1 MKILIIDDSA
11 DFRALIKL
19 YLTRQLPDAEVIEYD
34 LEHMGRP
41 PDNYDWSRYDVL
53 LLDYRLGPKEDGL
66 EWLQAFSR
74 KPHFPPAIVLTAE
87 GDEYI
92 AVKAIKLG
100 AVDYINKADISPKR
114 IAEMVEDAAGLNQQ
128 GLDKQQLDINE
139 TTQKIKHIHNKDQVP
154 EQRRDIG
161 YRFVRLIGEGAMSQV
176 YLAERKS
183 DKKTVV
189 IKILYLNKINI
200 SNMFERFMQEAE
212 LISGL
217 NSQFVVRIYEYGSTD
232 DYGFIAMEFFSR
244 GDLKQR
250 MESGLHPDMAI
261 IYATHIAYALDQIHR
276 IGIVHRDLKP
286 ANIMFRGDDSL
297 ALADFGISR
306 NLNANSDITTIGQ
319 VLGTPYYMSPEQAEG
334 QPVDTRSDIYSA
346 GVLLYEMLVGEKPF
360 VADNP
365 SGLIYQHI
373 HFPIPRLPSE
383 LHQYQKIIDRAMA
396 KRPDDRFQTAA
407 ELIQVLENA
416 EKGIF

>member
-11 DFRALIKL
+11 DFRTLIKL
-19 YLTRQLPDAEVIEYD
+19 YLTKQLPDTEVVEYD
-34 LEHMGRP
+34 PELLGRP
-41 PDNYDWSRYDVL
+41 PDDYDWSGYEVL

-66 EWLQAFSR
+66 EWLKAFGQ
-74 KPHFPPAIVLTAE
+74 KPHFPPTIVLTAE

-114 IAEMVEDAAGLNQQ
+114 IAEMVEDAAGLNQPLPVIS
-128 GLDKQQLDINE
+128 GHDINDY
-139 TTQKIKHIHNKDQVP
+139 TQGNRHVHNRDKVP
-154 EQRRDIG
+154 GRRQDIG

-176 YLAERKS
+176 YLAERER

-189 IKILYLNKINI
+189 IKILYINKVQKT
-200 SNMFERFMQEAE
+200 NMFERFIQEAE
-212 LISGL
+212 LISSL
-217 NSQFVVRIYEYGSTD
+217 DSPFVVKIYDYGSTD

-244 GDLKQR
+244 GDLKHR
-250 MESGLHPDMAI
+250 MEAGIHPNMAI
-261 IYATHIAYALDQIHR
+261 IYATHTAYALDQIHS

-297 ALADFGISR
+297 ALADFGISKK
-306 NLNANSDITTIGQ
+306 LNVNSDITTIGQ
-319 VLGTPYYMSPEQAEG
+319 VLGTPSYISPEQAEG

-346 GVLLYEMLVGEKPF
+346 GVLLYELLVGEKPF
-360 VADNP
+360 SANNP
-365 SGLIYQHI
+365 SALIYQHI

-396 KRPDDRFQTAA
+396 KNPDDRFQSAA
-407 ELIQVLENA
+407 ELIQVLEDA